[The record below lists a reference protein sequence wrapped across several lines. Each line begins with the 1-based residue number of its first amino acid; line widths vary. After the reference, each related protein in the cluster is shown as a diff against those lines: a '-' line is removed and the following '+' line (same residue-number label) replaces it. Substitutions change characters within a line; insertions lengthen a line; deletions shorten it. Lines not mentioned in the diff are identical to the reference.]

1 MLGVLVSDASILGVL
16 DALKL
21 DIKATMHPPIMSKPP
36 HVRAS
41 ENDGGALKRNTRV

>member
-1 MLGVLVSDASILGVL
+1 MLGVLVSDASVLGGR
-16 DALKL
+16 DAPKL

-41 ENDGGALKRNTRV
+41 ENDRGGGP